1 MSENVPSAAY
11 SAHVAARAATTA
23 RALEETGFD
32 RLLIHS
38 GTPFTYFADD
48 NDAPFHSTPHF
59 AHWAPVE
66 GPYHLLD
73 VVPGRRPRL
82 VRVQPRDFWYA
93 PPAPAPDFVRRELD
107 VVDVATPEAAWKE
120 IGAAGKRTAFVGD
133 AAEEAVAQG
142 IAPAGVNPKALLA
155 RLDWE
160 RTYKSDWEVD
170 AIAAATAKAA
180 PAHRAAEAAFRAGA
194 PEIEIHHAYL
204 AAVGDVEDA
213 LPYTT
218 IVGLDDHAATLH
230 YHGKS
235 GRGNGKARVFLIDAG
250 AAVRGYAS
258 DITRTH
264 VEAGADPVFA
274 RLLDGMKALQA
285 TLCSEALPG
294 KSYVDL
300 HMRAHVLLGALLSE
314 AGVFRVSGVEA
325 FARGLTFPFLP
336 HGLGHLLGLQVH
348 DVAGR
353 QIDREGTIAPPP
365 AGHPALR
372 TTRPIVERMV
382 FTIEP
387 GLYFIPMLLDP
398 HRSGAARDAFDW
410 ALVDR
415 LIPSGGIR
423 IEDNLLIGKDGNR
436 NLTRE
441 FLPD

>member
-1 MSENVPSAAY
+1 MAASSSTY

-38 GTPFTYFADD
+38 GLPFTYFADD

-59 AHWAPVE
+59 AHWAPVD
-66 GPYHLLD
+66 GPHHLLD
-73 VVPGRRPRL
+73 VVPGKRPRL

-93 PPAPAPDFVRRELD
+93 PPAPAPDFVLGEFD
-107 VVDVATPEAAWKE
+107 VVEVATPEAAWKE
-120 IGAAGKRTAFVGD
+120 MGATGTRTAFLG
-133 AAEEAVAQG
+133 AATAEAEGKG
-142 IAPAGVNPKALLA
+142 IPAAGMNPKALVA

-160 RTYKSDWEVD
+160 RTYKSGWEVD
-170 AIAAATAKAA
+170 AISAATVKAA

-204 AAVGDVEDA
+204 AAAGDVEEA

-218 IVGLDDHAATLH
+218 IIALDQHAATLH
-230 YHGKS
+230 YHGKR
-235 GRGNGKARVFLIDAG
+235 GREAEKARVFLIDAG
-250 AAVRGYAS
+250 TTALGYAC

-264 VEAGADPVFA
+264 VTAAADPVFA
-274 RLLDGMKALQA
+274 FLLDGMKKLQA
-285 TLCSEALPG
+285 GLCLKGRPG
-294 KSYVDL
+294 TSYVDL
-300 HMRAHVLLGALLSE
+300 HLEAHRGVAALLSQAGIFRIPASE
-314 AGVFRVSGVEA
+314 ALE
-325 FARGLTFPFLP
+325 RGLTRPFLP
-336 HGLGHLLGLQVH
+336 HGLGHFLGIQVH

-353 QIDREGTIAPPP
+353 QTDREGTIAPPP
-365 AGHPALR
+365 DGHAALR
-372 TTRPIVERMV
+372 TTRVIEERMV

-398 HRSGAARDAFDW
+398 YGSGANRDAFDW

-415 LIPSGGIR
+415 LTRSGGIR
-423 IEDNLLIGKDGNR
+423 IEDNVLVEKGGNR

-441 FLPD
+441 HLPE

>member
-1 MSENVPSAAY
+1 MAASPATY

-38 GTPFTYFADD
+38 GVPFTYFADD

-59 AHWAPVE
+59 AHWAPVD

-73 VVPGRRPRL
+73 VVPGKRPRL

-93 PPAPAPDFVRRELD
+93 PPAPAPDFVRSEFD
-107 VVDVATPEAAWKE
+107 VVEVATPDAAWKE
-120 IGAAGKRTAFVGD
+120 IGATGARTAFVG
-133 AAEEAVAQG
+133 AASGEAEAHG
-142 IAPAGVNPKALLA
+142 IPPAGMNPKPLVA

-170 AIAAATAKAA
+170 AISAATVKAA

-194 PEIEIHHAYL
+194 PEIEIHHSYL
-204 AAVGDVEDA
+204 TALGDVEDA

-218 IVGLDDHAATLH
+218 IVGLDHHAATLH
-230 YHGKS
+230 YHGKR
-235 GRGNGKARVFLIDAG
+235 GREAGKARVFLIDAG
-250 AAVRGYAS
+250 ATVHGYAC
-258 DITRTH
+258 DITRTY
-264 VEAGADPVFA
+264 VTAAADPVFA
-274 RLLDGMKALQA
+274 LLLDGMKTLQA
-285 TLCSEALPG
+285 SLCVKGRPG
-294 KSYVDL
+294 TSYVDL
-300 HMRAHVLLGALLSE
+300 HLETHRGVGALLSR
-314 AGVFRVSGVEA
+314 AGIFRIPGTEA
-325 FARGLTFPFLP
+325 FEKGLTRPFLP
-336 HGLGHLLGLQVH
+336 HGLGHFLGIQVH

-365 AGHPALR
+365 DGHPALR
-372 TTRPIVERMV
+372 TTRVIEERMV

-398 HRSGAARDAFDW
+398 YRSGPDRNAFDW

-423 IEDNLLIGKDGNR
+423 IEDNVLVEKGGNR

-441 FLPD
+441 LLPA

>member
-1 MSENVPSAAY
+1 MPEPLSSY
-11 SAHVAARAATTA
+11 SSHVAARAATTA
-23 RALEETGFD
+23 RALAETGFD
-32 RLLIHS
+32 RLLVHS
-38 GTPFTYFADD
+38 GRPFTYYADD

-59 AHWAPVE
+59 AHWAPVD
-66 GPYHLLD
+66 GPHHLLD
-73 VVPGRRPRL
+73 VVPGRRSRL

-93 PPAPAPDFVRRELD
+93 PPAPAPDFVRREFD

-120 IGAAGKRTAFVGD
+120 IGTAGKSTAFVG
-133 AAEEAVAQG
+133 AVAEEAGAHG
-142 IAPAGVNPKALLA
+142 IAPASVNPKALVA

-170 AIAAATAKAA
+170 AMAAATAKAA

-204 AAVGDVEDA
+204 AAVGDVEEA
-213 LPYTT
+213 LPYNT
-218 IVGLDDHAATLH
+218 IIGLDDHASTLH
-230 YHGKS
+230 YYGKR
-235 GRGNGKARVFLIDAG
+235 GREARKARVFLIDAG

-264 VEAGADPVFA
+264 VASGADPVFV

-294 KSYVDL
+294 KPYVEL
-300 HMRAHVLLGALLSE
+300 HMRAHSLLGDLLSE
-314 AGVFRVSGVEA
+314 AGVFRVSGADAVS
-325 FARGLTFPFLP
+325 RGLTFPFLP
-336 HGLGHLLGLQVH
+336 HGLGHLLGIQVH

-365 AGHPALR
+365 EGHPALR
-372 TTRPIVERMV
+372 TTRPIEERMV

-398 HRSGAARDAFDW
+398 YRSGASRDAFDW

-423 IEDNLLIGKDGNR
+423 IEDNLLILKDGNR

-441 FLPD
+441 RLPD